1 MSPAPAAARPRR
13 GAAWALFAL
22 AGGAVWGLAFGREPW
37 VVASWLAL
45 APLFPLLGAPGG
57 RRWTFVLG
65 FLHGL
70 AAWIVAI
77 PWIVPT
83 LRSYGEL
90 PVWLA
95 WISLFILAGYLALY
109 HGAFAVLGRPLWR
122 WAVGEVAIVVARSGP
137 GGAPSGERRHSRD
150 GRGAVPPRRER
161 ARTGAGLRR
170 LLHVARSRRP
180 RTAPPPALRAAVAL
194 VGLPSLWGFLEW
206 IRTWLFGGFPWNP
219 AGHAWLEVPGALPT
233 AAYIG
238 VYGVGAMLV
247 LANAGVALA
256 VVRRR
261 WVWGAAAVLSVL
273 AVLGAGVRWGDGGAA
288 DPHRSAFGTAGE
300 PVRMLQPNIPNA
312 VRPDW
317 ETIEANYRHVL
328 ELSEAA
334 CEPGALLVWPESAA
348 WPYTF
353 ADDPGFRRDV
363 LGLAARGGCTVLF
376 NSIQPA
382 GERYYNSAYVVRPD
396 GASARY
402 DKRHLVPFGE
412 YVPLAGVF
420 AWLDKLARNAGDFLA
435 AEDVALLPWR
445 DERLGMSI
453 CYEIVF
459 PAEVAEAVR
468 AGATILVTI
477 TNDAWYG
484 DTAAPWQ
491 HYAAARFRAA
501 ESRRPLLRAAITG
514 VSALVAPDGAELARL
529 DPFVEGLIRG
539 RVEGER
545 QLSPYTRRPWVV
557 PVVAALLA
565 AAALGVCALSLRS

>member
-1 MSPAPAAARPRR
+1 VSPTGAAARPRR
-13 GAAWALFAL
+13 GAGWVAFAL

-37 VVASWLAL
+37 LVASWLAL
-45 APLFPLLGAPGG
+45 APLFPLLGAPGR
-57 RRWTFVLG
+57 RRWTFTLG

-70 AAWIVAI
+70 AAWVVAI

-83 LRSYGEL
+83 LQSYGEL
-90 PVWLA
+90 PAWLA
-95 WISLFILAGYLALY
+95 WISLLILAGYLALY

-122 WAVGEVAIVVARSGP
+122 WAGVPGGGP
-137 GGAPSGERRHSRD
+137 GGA
-150 GRGAVPPRRER
+150 VP
-161 ARTGAGLRR
+161 A
-170 LLHVARSRRP
+170 S
-180 RTAPPPALRAAVAL
+180 LRAAAAV
-194 VGLPSLWGFLEW
+194 VGLPSLWAFLEW
-206 IRTWLFGGFPWNP
+206 VRTWLFGGFPWNP

-233 AAYIG
+233 AAWIG
-238 VYGVGAMLV
+238 VYGVGALLV
-247 LANAGVALA
+247 LANAGIALA
-256 VVRRR
+256 VAARR
-261 WVWGAAAVLSVL
+261 WAWGAAAVLSVL
-273 AVLGAGVRWGDGGAA
+273 AVLGVGVRWGDGGTA
-288 DPHRSAFGTAGE
+288 DPHRAPFALRGE
-300 PVRMLQPNIPNA
+300 PVRLLQPNIPNA
-312 VRPDW
+312 VQPDW
-317 ETIEANYRHVL
+317 GTIEANYRHVL
-328 ELSEAA
+328 ALSEAA
-334 CEPGALLVWPESAA
+334 CTPGALLVWPESAA

-353 ADDPGFRRDV
+353 ADDPDFRRDV
-363 LGLAARGGCTVLF
+363 LGLAARGGCTVLL

-382 GERYYNSAYVVRPD
+382 GERYYNSAYVVSPD

-435 AEDVALLPWR
+435 AEGVTLLPWR
-445 DERLGMSI
+445 GERLGMSI

-545 QLSPYTRRPWVV
+545 GLSPYTRRPWVV
-557 PVVAALLA
+557 PLI
-565 AAALGVCALSLRS
+565 AAALAVGTLAACRLLPRV

>member
-1 MSPAPAAARPRR
+1 MRASPAAARPRR
-13 GAAWALFAL
+13 GAAWVLLAV

-37 VVASWLAL
+37 AVASWLAL
-45 APLFPLLGAPGG
+45 APLFPLLGAPGR
-57 RRWTFVLG
+57 RRWTFALG
-65 FLHGL
+65 FLHGF
-70 AAWIVAI
+70 AAWVAAI

-90 PVWLA
+90 PRWLA
-95 WISLFILAGYLALY
+95 VVSLLILASYLALY

-122 WAVGEVAIVVARSGP
+122 WAVREPAGGGTEETSVREARMAG
-137 GGAPSGERRHSRD
+137 
-150 GRGAVPPRRER
+150 
-161 ARTGAGLRR
+161 GLRR
-170 LLHVARSRRP
+170 LGHGARSRRP

-194 VGLPSLWGFLEW
+194 IGLPSLWGFLEW
-206 IRTWLFGGFPWNP
+206 VRTWLFGGFPWNP

-233 AAYIG
+233 SAWIG
-238 VYGVGAMLV
+238 VYGVGALAV

-261 WVWGAAAVLSVL
+261 WVWGAAAVLVAL
-273 AVLGAGVRWGDGGAA
+273 AVLGAGVRWGDGGTA
-288 DPHRSAFGTAGE
+288 DPHRSPFAPVGE
-300 PVRMLQPNIPNA
+300 PVRLLQPNIPNA
-312 VRPDW
+312 VQPDW
-317 ETIEANYRHVL
+317 GTIEANYRHVL
-328 ELSEAA
+328 ALSEAA

-353 ADDPGFRRDV
+353 ADDPGFRADV

-382 GERYYNSAYVVRPD
+382 GERYYNSAYVVAPD
-396 GASARY
+396 GTSSRY

-435 AEDVALLPWR
+435 AEDLTLLPWR
-445 DERLGMSI
+445 GERLGMSI

-468 AGATILVTI
+468 GGATILVTI

-514 VSALVAPDGAELARL
+514 VSALVAPDGAEIARL
-529 DPFVEGLIRG
+529 DPFVEGLVRG
-539 RVEGER
+539 RVEGRRE
-545 QLSPYTRRPWVV
+545 LSPYSRRPWLV
-557 PVVAALLA
+557 PLLA
-565 AAALGVCALSLRS
+565 VLLSAGSLAARRLFPGLC